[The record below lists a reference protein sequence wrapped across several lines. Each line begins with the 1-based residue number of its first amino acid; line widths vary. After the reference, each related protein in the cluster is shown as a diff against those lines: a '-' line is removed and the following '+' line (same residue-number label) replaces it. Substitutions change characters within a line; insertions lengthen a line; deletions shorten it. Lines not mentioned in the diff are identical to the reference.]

1 MTTSTTKPAF
11 TTIVAGPIHL
21 VGTSEQVAAY
31 YTHGQG
37 ELPPWWAEWDQLLGD
52 TWAMD
57 ILESPSDV
65 SRFMHAAEVHP
76 TLPRVG
82 FISNSKL
89 KLESGY
95 VLGAEDRDYDSTAQ
109 RLHRYWQSLPEAM
122 QQRYA
127 RFGSLATIEGL
138 LMRRDDWVDSRW
150 GSNVHEADT
159 RSALAKQAKATTEGR
174 IAADAAAAERPIQRA
189 IPLLRYGGLACP
201 RCGWLQRKTDGAVLD
216 AKQLKQRGLATVTC
230 PHCHEPLGQQCRE
243 RDNVQDR
250 TLPIFQS
257 DDWQTYAVDTHGRRA
272 IPWGQRPRSNPR
284 MALASFIQR
293 RYPQRVD
300 LYIHDEAHECKGAR
314 TALGH
319 AFGAMVA
326 ASRTTVG
333 MTGTAYGGMASTL
346 YDLLLRLGNT
356 VIRDRWGW
364 NNRSAFVRDVGVVD
378 VMQKEITRSAT
389 AGHYDGKT
397 RTSTEVQERAGIT
410 ADLITIVQNC
420 TYTVLLKDMGFQ
432 LPDYR
437 EDVVLLKLPVDMQ
450 AQYREIED
458 EGKAIIGNGGYDAL
472 SAYLQATLSWPYQP
486 WRRKTISSLL
496 VNQSVTTPDLP
507 AERILPHHT
516 WLARYCAAQIQQG
529 RRVLLFAEHT
539 GNDDIAVDVAE
550 KVTALAMERHH
561 TTLKVAILRATTVAP
576 GERNAW
582 FTEQVNNGVNVVV
595 CNPRLV
601 KTGLNLIAWP
611 SIVVVEPLYS
621 LYDLFQAKRR
631 AFRPTQ
637 TMGCDVT
644 FLGYEHTMSHRA
656 LGIVGRKAAAA
667 TMLSGDD
674 SEGGL
679 LEFDP
684 GMSLLQELAKQLRSA
699 SPMDDATALRD
710 QFRTVGQAI
719 KAEAERPSLILPAA
733 PEPPTTDDTT
743 AHPIRWDDLFTVVD
757 VPTRHTAQVAHQFA
771 MVL

>member
-1 MTTSTTKPAF
+1 MTNPTTKRAF

-21 VGTSEQVAAY
+21 VGTAAQVATY
-31 YTHGQG
+31 YTHGDG

-65 SRFMHAAEVHP
+65 SRFMRAAEIHP
-76 TLPRVG
+76 DLPRVG

-95 VLGAEDRDYDSTAQ
+95 VLGAEDRDYDHTAQ
-109 RLHRYWQSLPEAM
+109 RLHRFWQSLPAAM

-127 RFGSLATIEGL
+127 RFGSLSTIEGM
-138 LMRRDDWVDSRW
+138 LMRREEWVDARW
-150 GSNVHEADT
+150 GSATHESDT
-159 RSALAKQAKATTEGR
+159 RIALAKKAKTTTEGS
-174 IAADAAAAERPIQRA
+174 IAADATAADRPIQRA
-189 IPLLRYGGLACP
+189 IPLLRMGGLACP
-201 RCGWLQRKTDGAVLD
+201 RCGWLQRKSDGAVLD

-230 PHCHEPLGQQCRE
+230 PHCHDHLGQQCRE

-250 TLPIFQS
+250 SLPIFQS
-257 DDWQTYAVDTHGRRA
+257 DDWQTYTVDAHGRRA
-272 IPWGQRPRSNPR
+272 IPWGERPRSNPR

-293 RYPQRVD
+293 RYPQHVD
-300 LYIHDEAHECKGAR
+300 LFIHDEVHECKGAR
-314 TALGH
+314 TALGQ

-378 VMQKEITRSAT
+378 VMTKEITRAAT
-389 AGHYDGKT
+389 AGHYDGQT

-437 EDVVLLKLPVDMQ
+437 EDVVLLDLPTDMQ
-450 AQYREIED
+450 PLYRRIED

-486 WRRKTISSLL
+486 WRRKTISSQL
-496 VNQSVTTPDLP
+496 VNEKVTTPELP

-516 WLARYCAAQIQQG
+516 WLAQYCAAQIQQG

-539 GNDDIAVDVAE
+539 GNDDIAVDLAE
-550 KVTALAMERHH
+550 KVMALAMEQHQ

-582 FTEQVNNGVNVVV
+582 FTEQVAKGTNVVI

-637 TMGCDVT
+637 TQGCEVT
-644 FLGYEHTMSHRA
+644 FLGYTKTMSQRA

-699 SPMDDATALRD
+699 SPLDDANALRD
-710 QFRTVGQAI
+710 QFRSVGQAI
-719 KAEAERPSLILPAA
+719 KAEAERPSLVLPATA
-733 PEPPTTDDTT
+733 TPATIDEP
-743 AHPIRWDDLFTVVD
+743 AEQPIAWDALFTVVD
-757 VPTRHTAQVAHQFA
+757 VPTRKATQVAHQFA

>member
-1 MTTSTTKPAF
+1 MTNPTTKTAF

-31 YTHGQG
+31 YTHGTG

-52 TWAMD
+52 AWAMD

-65 SRFMHAAEVHP
+65 SRFMRAADVHP
-76 TLPRVG
+76 DLPRVG

-95 VLGAEDRDYDSTAQ
+95 VLGAEDRSYKSTAQ

-127 RFGSLATIEGL
+127 RFGSLDTIQGM
-138 LMRRDDWVDSRW
+138 LMRRDDWVDARW
-150 GSNVHEADT
+150 GCMTHESDT
-159 RSALAKQAKATTEGR
+159 RIALAKKAKTSTEGS
-174 IAADAAAAERPIQRA
+174 IAADATTADRPLQRA
-189 IPLLRYGGLACP
+189 IPLMRSGGLACP
-201 RCGWLQRKTDGAVLD
+201 RCGWLQRKTDGALLD
-216 AKQLKQRGLATVTC
+216 AKQIKQRGLATVTC

-250 TLPIFQS
+250 SLSIFQS
-257 DDWQTYAVDTHGRRA
+257 DDWHTYAVDTDGRRA
-272 IPWGQRPRSNPR
+272 IPWGERPRSNPR

-293 RYPQRVD
+293 RYPQCVD
-300 LYIHDEAHECKGAR
+300 LYIHDEVHECKGAR
-314 TALGH
+314 TALGQ

-378 VMQKEITRSAT
+378 VMTKEITRSET

-437 EDVVLLKLPVDMQ
+437 EDVVLLNLPVDMQ
-450 AQYREIED
+450 GPYRQIED

-486 WRRKTISSLL
+486 WRPKTISSQLINEQ
-496 VNQSVTTPDLP
+496 VKTPVLP

-516 WLARYCAAQIQQG
+516 WLAQYCAAQIQAG

-539 GNDDIAVDVAE
+539 GNDDIAVDLAD
-550 KVTALAMERHH
+550 KVTALAHEQHQ
-561 TTLKVAILRATTVAP
+561 TTLKIAILRATTVAP

-582 FTEQVNNGVNVVV
+582 FTEQVEQGANVVL

-637 TMGCDVT
+637 TQGCEVT
-644 FLGYEHTMSHRA
+644 FLGYTKTMSQRA

-684 GMSLLQELAKQLRSA
+684 GHE
-699 SPMDDATALRD
+699 SPPR
-710 QFRTVGQAI
+710 VGQAI
-719 KAEAERPSLILPAA
+719 TQCQ
-733 PEPPTTDDTT
+733 PTG
-743 AHPIRWDDLFTVVD
+743 
-757 VPTRHTAQVAHQFA
+757 
-771 MVL
+771 